1 MSKDKDLERLQSRVA
16 ELEAAQ
22 TDSESTGVTRREV
35 AKGWIAPVVL
45 SAVVPGKVFAQT
57 SPTPTPTP
65 TMTPTPIPIAAP
77 PTPIP
82 LPPAPIEPAP

>member
-57 SPTPTPTP
+57 SPTPTP
-65 TMTPTPIPIAAP
+65 IPIAAP

-82 LPPAPIEPAP
+82 PAPPVP

>member
-1 MSKDKDLERLQSRVA
+1 MSKNKDLERLQSRVT

-22 TDSESTGVTRREV
+22 ADSESTGVTRREV

-57 SPTPTPTP
+57 SPVPTPTP
-65 TMTPTPIPIAAP
+65 TPIAAP
-77 PTPIP
+77 PTPQP
-82 LPPAPIEPAP
+82 TPQPQPQPPAPPTPAP

>member
-1 MSKDKDLERLQSRVA
+1 MSKNKDLEQLQSRVA

-22 TDSESTGVTRREV
+22 TDSEPTGVTRREV

-45 SAVVPGKVFAQT
+45 SAVVPGRVFAQT

-65 TMTPTPIPIAAP
+65 VAAPGAPPVPVAP
-77 PTPIP
+77 PTP
-82 LPPAPIEPAP
+82 AP

>member
-1 MSKDKDLERLQSRVA
+1 MSKNKDLERLQSRVA

-45 SAVVPGKVFAQT
+45 SAVVPGKVFAQV

-65 TMTPTPIPIAAP
+65 TPVAAPPVPVAP
-77 PTPIP
+77 PTP
-82 LPPAPIEPAP
+82 AP

>member
-1 MSKDKDLERLQSRVA
+1 MSKNKDLERLQSRVA

-45 SAVVPGKVFAQT
+45 SAVVPGKVFAQV

-65 TMTPTPIPIAAP
+65 TPVAAP
-77 PTPIP
+77 PVPVA
-82 LPPAPIEPAP
+82 PPTTAP

>member
-1 MSKDKDLERLQSRVA
+1 MSKNKDLERLQSRVA

-45 SAVVPGKVFAQT
+45 SAVVPGKVFAQV

-65 TMTPTPIPIAAP
+65 TPTPVAAPPVPVAP
-77 PTPIP
+77 PTP
-82 LPPAPIEPAP
+82 AP

>member
-1 MSKDKDLERLQSRVA
+1 MSKNKELERLQSRVA

-45 SAVVPGKVFAQT
+45 SAVVPGKVFAQV

-65 TMTPTPIPIAAP
+65 IAAP
-77 PTPIP
+77 PTPQPPVPIVP
-82 LPPAPIEPAP
+82 PTPAP